1 MSCQSPGRL
10 WAVTGV
16 KVHLFYSLGFP
27 CHATLIFPSA
37 LAGKPTD
44 LRMSGGVQ
52 ASVFFLGLP
61 ALKNLCCVSLSLQE
75 EDEDLRSRQMKTCRE
90 LVLLYS
96 DVLASPALDS
106 FFDVVVVV
114 AIPFYQRGI
123 LQVFG
128 QRRSLRLGCPQVVSP
143 HVLQCCLSYSLITR
157 LAPGWNKAGL
167 YLIAGLELTT
177 SEGQLC
183 ISVEANVVRL
193 PPIRLEDF
201 DFAPMVLRRF
211 CSDPD
216 SVLDTGGAVWCHV
229 LPSMKRGQIIN
240 ISRQLPRDGPFRTYR
255 DLQDHWNH
263 LYGYRLPDLAEE
275 EVVYCSVYFR
285 LVGER
290 LFTYPLSCVR
300 LQPVQRCPRA
310 GPQAAPCHFLSVL
323 RDGLRSVCGFP
334 APLSGKPRYRTVG
347 LSPAAAPQVPG
358 GEQINLSATSSSIRP
373 VLSQLPPPPPPLP
386 LRAVKPGFGSQPL
399 TWQDGAQRLLG
410 NRLMQSQEC
419 RGEPPSSSSSSSSS
433 VPPPL
438 PPVMSSTQLV
448 PIFRNKCPSRL
459 VNVALLR
466 LQKQR
471 EQLIG
476 RGEERG
482 RVTLPAFRT
491 TTATSSSLVSPPAA
505 ACLPP
510 PAVSGAACFNR
521 PHEPPPPG
529 LRRIGSLSPASR
541 PRPGFL
547 LAPKA
552 EIPRP
557 RSRSTATPPSDISN
571 RRPSAAPPSDF
582 CFKRPSTAPPSDV
595 VKHPLAAPPSDASIK
610 ESSSSIRRR
619 VESKQKNPRS
629 ETRDVEQMAR
639 SNQLSRLS
647 CVSLLLWLK
656 GRGVTVKPKDK
667 KGELMLKVM
676 SCLAEA

>member
-1 MSCQSPGRL
+1 MSR
-10 WAVTGV
+10 
-16 KVHLFYSLGFP
+16 
-27 CHATLIFPSA
+27 
-37 LAGKPTD
+37 
-44 LRMSGGVQ
+44 GGVQ
-52 ASVFFLGLP
+52 ASMFFLGLP
-61 ALKNLCCVSLSLQE
+61 ALKNLCCVSLGLQE
-75 EDEDLRSRQMKTCRE
+75 QDEDLRSTQMKTCRE

-106 FFDVVVVV
+106 FSNVVVVV

-128 QRRSLRLGCPQVVSP
+128 QRRSLQLGCPQGVSP
-143 HVLQCCLSYSLITR
+143 DVLQCCLSFSLITR
-157 LAPGWNKAGL
+157 LAPSWNKAGL
-167 YLIAGLELTT
+167 YLISGKDFLTEDGRLQAVGLELSTC
-177 SEGQLC
+177 EDQLC

-201 DFAPMVLRRF
+201 DYAPMVLRRF

-240 ISRQLPRDGPFRTYR
+240 ISRKLPRDGPFRTYR

-300 LQPVQRCPRA
+300 LQPVERCPRA
-310 GPQAAPCHFLSVL
+310 GPQAAPGHFLSHL

-334 APLSGKPRYRTVG
+334 APLSGKPRYRTAG
-347 LSPAAAPQVPG
+347 LSPAAAPQAPG
-358 GEQINLSATSSSIRP
+358 GEQINLSTTSSSIRP
-373 VLSQLPPPPPPLP
+373 GLSQLPPPPCPPP
-386 LRAVKPGFGSQPL
+386 PPRAVEPCLGLQPL
-399 TWQDGAQRLLG
+399 TWRDRAQGLLG
-410 NRLMQSQEC
+410 NSLMQSHEC
-419 RGEPPSSSSSSSSS
+419 RREQRCPPSSSSSSSSFS
-433 VPPPL
+433 SSSSAL
-438 PPVMSSTQLV
+438 PRLTPVMSSTQLV

-459 VNVALLR
+459 ANVALLR

-471 EQLIG
+471 QQLIG
-476 RGEERG
+476 RGEQRG
-482 RVTLPAFRT
+482 RVTLT
-491 TTATSSSLVSPPAA
+491 TIATSSSGVSSLTAA
-505 ACLPP
+505 ALPP
-510 PAVSGAACFNR
+510 PAVSAAACFNR
-521 PHEPPPPG
+521 PSEPPAPG

-547 LAPKA
+547 LAPKV
-552 EIPRP
+552 EIHRP

-571 RRPSAAPPSDF
+571 RRSSSAPPSDI
-582 CFKRPSTAPPSDV
+582 
-595 VKHPLAAPPSDASIK
+595 VKHPSAAPPSDASI
-610 ESSSSIRRR
+610 EDSSSSIRRS

-647 CVSLLLWLK
+647 SASLLLWLK
-656 GRGVTVKPKDK
+656 GRGVTIKPKDK
-667 KGELMLKVM
+667 KRELMLKVM